1 MIGAKLDNGSLILRI
16 SDDGAG
22 MSTEKLEQLRKLLES
37 AVAVPNDSDLD
48 HKEPKE
54 IMNAKDL
61 RDQQGYGV
69 LNVQA
74 RIQLTFGERYGMT
87 IESEAGR
94 GTTVTIIHPILK
106 DITG

>member
-1 MIGAKLDNGSLILRI
+1 
-16 SDDGAG
+16 
-22 MSTEKLEQLRKLLES
+22 
-37 AVAVPNDSDLD
+37 
-48 HKEPKE
+48 
-54 IMNAKDL
+54 MNIKDL

-74 RIQLTFGERYGMT
+74 RIQLTFSERYGMT

-106 DITG
+106 DING